1 MRKFKRWLIER
12 FLPVWCREELLTENR
27 RLRERGQQKALDEI
41 QGENLQSRRDEAQRE
56 IDRLNAYVDGVRDA
70 IRRQPRITING
81 GEQH

>member
-27 RLRERGQQKALDEI
+27 RLRERVQ
-41 QGENLQSRRDEAQRE
+41 LQAAE

>member
-1 MRKFKRWLIER
+1 MRRFKRWLIER
-12 FLPVWCREELLTENR
+12 FLPAWCREELLTENR
-27 RLRERGQQKALDEI
+27 RLRERV
-41 QGENLQSRRDEAQRE
+41 QRQAAE

>member
-1 MRKFKRWLIER
+1 MRKFKRWLIEK

-27 RLRERGQQKALDEI
+27 RLRERVQ
-41 QGENLQSRRDEAQRE
+41 LQAAE

>member
-12 FLPVWCREELLTENR
+12 FLPAWCREELLTENR
-27 RLRERGQQKALDEI
+27 RLRERV
-41 QGENLQSRRDEAQRE
+41 QRQAAE

>member
-12 FLPVWCREELLTENR
+12 FLPAWCREELLTENR
-27 RLRERGQQKALDEI
+27 RLRERV
-41 QGENLQSRRDEAQRE
+41 QRQAAE

-70 IRRQPRITING
+70 IRRQPRIIING

>member
-1 MRKFKRWLIER
+1 MGKFKRWLIER

-27 RLRERGQQKALDEI
+27 RLRERVQ
-41 QGENLQSRRDEAQRE
+41 LQAAE